1 MKMRTALY
9 SMMLIACVAVV
20 PSASGQQGQ
29 RPVWQQKSDY
39 LMNGPA
45 GYSARAAG
53 QRMHQA
59 REYSQH
65 LYEYARPAPAQ
76 SIPIVVTKVEAE
88 HIGQTL
94 HAAAQNLAVVKKDAE
109 KTNDKAILK
118 KLELIDAH
126 LAKAT
131 EHHKMM
137 NIECCKDKVDGEAVA
152 GRCDDLITELD
163 KAIAEHASL
172 IRLLG
177 GKAAATVPA
186 KEAK

>member
-1 MKMRTALY
+1 MKTALY
-9 SMMLIACVAVV
+9 SMMLVACLAVV
-20 PSASGQQGQ
+20 PSAFAQPGQ

-39 LMNGPA
+39 LMHGPA

-53 QRMHQA
+53 QRIYQA
-59 REYSQH
+59 REYSQQ

-76 SIPIVVTKVEAE
+76 SIPTVVTKVEAE

-94 HAAAQNLAVVKKDAE
+94 DAAKQNLAVVKKDAE

-126 LAKAT
+126 LAKAA

-137 NIECCKDKVDGEAVA
+137 NMECCKEKVDGEAVA
-152 GRCDDLITELD
+152 GCCDNLMTELD
-163 KAIAEHASL
+163 KALAEHASL

-177 GKAAATVPA
+177 GKAPPATAEKAA
-186 KEAK
+186 K

>member
-1 MKMRTALY
+1 MRTALY
-9 SMMLIACVAVV
+9 SMLLIAGLVVV
-20 PSASGQQGQ
+20 PSAFGQQGQ

-39 LMNGPA
+39 LMHGPA

-53 QRMHQA
+53 QRMYQA
-59 REYSQH
+59 REYSQQ
-65 LYEYARPAPAQ
+65 LYEYARPTPTQ
-76 SIPIVVTKVEAE
+76 TIPTVVTKVEAE

-94 HAAAQNLAVVKKDAE
+94 HAANQNLAVVKKDAE

-126 LAKAT
+126 LAKAA

-137 NIECCKDKVDGEAVA
+137 NAECTKDKVDGEAVA
-152 GRCDDLITELD
+152 GCCDNLITELD
-163 KAIAEHASL
+163 KALAEHASL

-177 GKAAATVPA
+177 GKAPPAADA
-186 KEAK
+186 KETKSK